1 MCAKAEN
8 PKNWSIDNV
17 ETTSDYIVPYAG
29 LALVARI
36 LTNSQFAEIF
46 QKARSIL
53 LQSRRSKP
61 QFSDDEIA
69 EVYALMIANGSTI
82 YDSIGNF
89 NHQSEFIASAL
100 HLGRDHLPSAEILR
114 QRLDALAEYKDIVPA
129 LYEASL
135 MMLRTNGVPITP
147 IPEGDIPC
155 DFDVAIMD
163 NSKTKKQG
171 VEHTYKNCDGLA
183 PMFSYL
189 GLEGYCLEAELRA
202 GSQHSQKGTLEMLK
216 RCLEK
221 ARHLTTQPLLVR
233 MDSGNDARE
242 NISYMMSLQ
251 NMGDDIKFII
261 KRNLRKESKTWW
273 YNYAAEHSQNVQEP
287 REGKKIYI
295 GSHFLPV
302 PIHYPD
308 GYTQEQPIRVVY
320 EVVARFI
327 NAKTGQMSIP
337 PMLEVNTYWTST
349 DYSDERVIELYHE
362 HATMEQFHSEIK
374 SDMDVERLP
383 SSKFSTN
390 VLVLAIALFVYNIER
405 MIGQASLDKDD
416 VPIKNNVSRRRIR
429 TVLLN
434 IIHLPGKLVFHANKI
449 ILKISDRCAWH
460 DTFCRLMERFAH
472 ADAFQRP
479 CMIMP

>member
-1 MCAKAEN
+1 MSAKAEN
-8 PKNWSIDNV
+8 QKNWKIDNV

-36 LTNSQFAEIF
+36 LTNSQFPEIF
-46 QKARSIL
+46 QKTRRTL

-61 QFSDDEIA
+61 QFSDEEIA

-89 NHQSEFIASAL
+89 NYQSEFISSAL
-100 HLGRDHLPSAEILR
+100 QFDRNHLPSAEILR
-114 QRLDALAEYKDIVPA
+114 QRLDALSEYKEIVPA

-135 MMLRTNGVPITP
+135 MMLRSNGVPLTA
-147 IPEGDIPC
+147 IPEGRISC
-155 DFDVAIMD
+155 DCDVTIMD
-163 NSKTKKQG
+163 NSRTKKQG
-171 VEHTYKNCDGLA
+171 VEHTYKNCEGLA
-183 PMFSYL
+183 PMVAYL
-189 GLEGYCLEAELRA
+189 GQEGYCLEAELRV

-242 NISYMMSLQ
+242 NISFMMSLQ
-251 NMGDDIKFII
+251 NMGDDIAFII
-261 KRNLRKESKTWW
+261 KRNLRKESKIWW
-273 YNYAAEHSQNVQEP
+273 YNYAAEHSENVQEP

-302 PIHYPD
+302 SIHYPD
-308 GYTQEQPIRVVY
+308 GYTEEQPIRVVY

-327 NAKTGQMSIP
+327 DARTGQMSIP

-374 SDMDVERLP
+374 NDMDVERLP

-390 VLVLAIALFVYNIER
+390 ALVLAIAMFVYNIER
-405 MIGQASLDKDD
+405 MIGQASLDKNDA
-416 VPIKNNVSRRRIR
+416 PIKNNVARRRIR

-434 IIHLPGKLVFHANKI
+434 IIHLPGKLIFHANKV
-449 ILKISDRCAWH
+449 ILKISDRCAWR
-460 DTFCRLMERFAH
+460 DTFCRLMDRFAH

-479 CMIMP
+479 GMIMA